1 MKRNCLVSQRTP
13 QLIPSIYSSHCAL
26 PLCPGIKC
34 DALTPTPGVGRGEGR
49 AKMCQ
54 VWELEMDAH
63 INFL

>member
-1 MKRNCLVSQRTP
+1 MKRNCLVSQWTP

-26 PLCPGIKC
+26 PLC
-34 DALTPTPGVGRGEGR
+34 DALTPTPAVGRGEGR
-49 AKMCQ
+49 AKMWQ